1 MEEKILEFENWIKE
15 KLEDPYNFV
24 EETAGYFDLDAELKI
39 NISGMSLP
47 IEKKFSSGA
56 NIYEVQAILAAYCSR

>member
-24 EETAGYFDLDAELKI
+24 EETAAFREVLNKFYEIFDK
-39 NISGMSLP
+39 
-47 IEKKFSSGA
+47 
-56 NIYEVQAILAAYCSR
+56 

>member
-24 EETAGYFDLDAELKI
+24 EETVAFREVLNKFYEIFDI
-39 NISGMSLP
+39 
-47 IEKKFSSGA
+47 
-56 NIYEVQAILAAYCSR
+56 